1 MSYIVFARKYRPQ
14 SFEEVI
20 GQEAVATTLANAIR
34 SDRVAQAYLFS
45 GQRGVGKT
53 TMARIFAKTLN
64 CPEAEDA
71 SACNACESCRSIMLG
86 ENTDVV
92 EIDGASNNSVD
103 NIRDLRENVKY
114 APMTGRFKIYV
125 IDEVH
130 MLSKSAFNALLKTL
144 EEPPEHVKFIFAT
157 TEPHHVPDTIHSR
170 CQRFDFRAVPA
181 AKIADLLG
189 RIADAEGAKVERR
202 VLESIARR
210 AGGSVRDAESY
221 LDQLLAY
228 KPKSAGYADY
238 LTVFGLTAEEK
249 LLEWFRACAEGRVAD
264 AIELVGSSADEGAD
278 TAQLGA
284 QMAEMLRAALLS
296 IGGVEV
302 PQEGLKEV
310 AASVGLDWILYAL
323 QVIQTALRD
332 LRGGADGRLALEM
345 ASARI
350 ASLGEMVS
358 LDEISARLEALAS
371 GTHAAGCAA
380 PGSARGDPP
389 GRAAAAPVA
398 PRGSRSA
405 RGTAPIARA
414 AAPAAS
420 QAEVLERWGDLVKE
434 ISAGNKMLAG
444 MFGSG
449 AVLEVTAEKVVVGFG
464 SESEVQLEHC
474 QEQFDV
480 IYGAAKKVLG
490 LDVELVRIDGAP
502 RRTESAARP
511 APRNRASSEEIERVR
526 KAFDGTVIR
535 EQ

>member
-1 MSYIVFARKYRPQ
+1 MSYVVFARKYRPQ
-14 SFEEVI
+14 NFDEVI
-20 GQEAVATTLANAIR
+20 GQEAVAVTLANAVR
-34 SDRVAQAYLFS
+34 GDRVAQAYLFS

-53 TMARIFAKTLN
+53 SMARIFAKTLN

-71 SACNACESCRSIMLG
+71 VACNRCESCRTIMLG

-170 CQRFDFRAVPA
+170 CQRFEFRAVPA
-181 AKIADLLG
+181 AKITELLAK
-189 RIADAEGAKVERR
+189 IADAERAKTDRR
-202 VLESIARR
+202 VLQSIARR
-210 AGGSVRDAESY
+210 ASGSVRDAESY

-228 KPKSAGYADY
+228 KPQSPSYADY

-249 LLEWFRACAEGRVAD
+249 LLAWLKACAEGHVAE

-284 QMAEMLRAALLS
+284 QMAETLRGALLCVS
-296 IGGVEV
+296 GVEV
-302 PQEGLKEV
+302 PREGLEET
-310 AASVGLDWILYAL
+310 AASAGLDWILYAL
-323 QVIQTALRD
+323 QVLQTALRD
-332 LRGGADGRLALEM
+332 LRGGADGRLVLEM
-345 ASARI
+345 ATARI

-358 LDEISARLEALAS
+358 LDEISARLDALAS
-371 GTHAAGCAA
+371 GTPAAK
-380 PGSARGDPP
+380 GSSNP
-389 GRAAAAPVA
+389 
-398 PRGSRSA
+398 SRSA
-405 RGTAPIARA
+405 GPSAPTSPSAPRP
-414 AAPAAS
+414 APARPSPPSTDGKAAS
-420 QAEVLERWGDLVKE
+420 EEDVRGRWGEMLNE
-434 ISAGNKMLAG
+434 ISAGDKMLSG

-449 AVLEVTAEKVVVGFG
+449 KVLEVTSEKVVIGFG
-464 SESEVQLEHC
+464 SDAEVQLEHC

-480 IYGAAKKVLG
+480 IYDAAKKVLG
-490 LDVELVRIDGAP
+490 LDIELVRIDGPSRSTGSASRGAP
-502 RRTESAARP
+502 RRQ
-511 APRNRASSEEIERVR
+511 ASSEEIERVR